1 MREEPL
7 MTHDQMVTKWMENP
21 DFWKA
26 VSELNAQYADLDETL
41 SKKKKANSQVIS
53 LKYANGLRNGANSDT
68 HRCKQ
73 LTEHGEERCIKLREV
88 AGFSAVR
95 TIFQIVGPRKI
106 LHCLLGKWIC
116 KLTFIFHGSN

>member
-1 MREEPL
+1 MPL
-7 MTHDQMVTKWMENP
+7 KGEIVLLQTGGNKFP
-21 DFWKA
+21 AF
-26 VSELNAQYADLDETL
+26 L
-41 SKKKKANSQVIS
+41 KKFFVVAFIHFYRFKRNTVIS

-106 LHCLLGKWIC
+106 LHCLLGK
-116 KLTFIFHGSN
+116 